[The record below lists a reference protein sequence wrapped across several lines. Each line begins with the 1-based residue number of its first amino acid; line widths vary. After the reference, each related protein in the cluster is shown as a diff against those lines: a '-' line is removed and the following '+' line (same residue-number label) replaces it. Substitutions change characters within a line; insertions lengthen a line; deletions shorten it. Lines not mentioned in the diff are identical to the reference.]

1 MNALTAVISE
11 NECGA
16 PEGELTGKINR
27 SSGGDAR
34 RTIGWFIIF
43 FLTAW
48 VWLQS
53 APAAFARGAPENLA
67 DLAEVFSP
75 AVVNIS
81 TEQVIEKAE
90 DQGAPQGK
98 TSPFDDLFQD
108 FFDSPES
115 GSGGPRRA
123 AALGSGFIID
133 ADGTIVTN
141 FHVIEGADSIK
152 VSLSDGTSFDAEVV
166 GRDEKTD
173 IAVLKVKSKTPL
185 PFLTFS
191 DSESARVGDWVM
203 AIGNPFGLGGTVT
216 AGIISAR
223 NRDFESGGPYANYIQ
238 TDASINQ
245 GNSGGPLFD
254 MDGHVVGVN
263 TAIFSTSGGSI
274 GIGFA
279 IPSNQVKKIV
289 DQLLEFGET
298 RRGWLGVRVQQ
309 VTDDIA
315 QSLGLEKSEGA
326 LVSEVTKDGPA
337 MKAGFQS
344 GDIILKFGASD
355 IQTMRDLPRAV
366 ADSQIGS
373 DVKVKILRDEKNKTL
388 VVHVARMKS
397 APIQVAA
404 AEKSPEPEFKS
415 AIEIM
420 GLKLVALTPELR
432 TRFAINKDI
441 KGVLVV
447 AVDQGSN
454 ASGRIQ
460 PGDVIQ
466 AVSQKQVSSPKSV
479 KTLVNEVTRRGQSRP
494 ILLMLNR
501 GGSRAFVAVQNQE
514 G

>member
-1 MNALTAVISE
+1 MNAVSATAEDLTIETA
-11 NECGA
+11 GA
-16 PEGELTGKINR
+16 GATGDKAR

-34 RTIGWFIIF
+34 KTIGWFII
-43 FLTAW
+43 LSLVTWAW
-48 VWLQS
+48 VES
-53 APAAFARGAPENLA
+53 APSAFARAAPENLA
-67 DLAEVFSP
+67 DLAEVLSP

-81 TEQVIEKAE
+81 TEQVIEKA
-90 DQGAPQGK
+90 DGQGNPRGK
-98 TSPFDDLFQD
+98 ATPFDELFQD

-115 GSGGPRRA
+115 QSSGPRRA
-123 AALGSGFIID
+123 AAMGSGFIID
-133 ADGTIVTN
+133 AEGTIVTN
-141 FHVIEGADSIK
+141 YHVIEGADAIT
-152 VSLSDGTSFDAEVV
+152 VSLSDGTSFEATVV

-191 DSESARVGDWVM
+191 DSEAARVGDWVM

-254 MDGHVVGVN
+254 MDGSVVGVN

-279 IPSNQVKKIV
+279 IPSNQAKKVV

-309 VTDDIA
+309 MTDDIA
-315 QSLGLEKSEGA
+315 ESLGLEKTTGA
-326 LVSEVTKDGPA
+326 LVSEVTQDGPA

-344 GDIILKFGASD
+344 GDVILRFGEAK
-355 IQTMRDLPRAV
+355 IETMRDLPRAV
-366 ADSQIGS
+366 ADSEIGS
-373 DVKVKILRDEKNKTL
+373 TVKVRILRNENKRTL
-388 VVHVARMKS
+388 TVHVAKMKS
-397 APIQVAA
+397 KPIQVAA
-404 AEKSPEPEFKS
+404 VEETPEPEFKT
-415 AIEIM
+415 ATEIM
-420 GLKLVALTPELR
+420 GLKLVALTPQLR
-432 TRFAINKDI
+432 TRFAINEDI
-441 KGVLVV
+441 EGVLVV
-447 AVDQGSN
+447 SVDQGSN
-454 ASGRIQ
+454 AWGRIL

-466 AVSQKQVSSPKSV
+466 AVSQKEVSSPKSV
-479 KTLVNEVTRRGQSRP
+479 KTLVNEVTRRGHSRP
-494 ILLMLNR
+494 VLLMLNR